1 MPFANQN
8 PVLVAVAIGLL
19 GFLVGFAKGGFATVG
34 ALHVTVLSLILPVTQ
49 AVGILLPILMV
60 GDLFALYFYWKQ
72 WDAVI
77 LKRMLLWAILGALVG
92 TYLLTILST
101 NTLRLVLG
109 LFVLVIVI
117 YKLVSDRLKKLAYES
132 RPWHGPA
139 AGALSGLSSGMF
151 NNGGPPFNAYMLFQG
166 ASPRTFAATAAIFF
180 AILNLVKI
188 PGFLYTGVLDVN
200 LLLSVWWSILFIPL
214 GVWTARWVVS
224 HLDAKLFEWVIIVLL
239 VISSAILIWQGL

>member
-8 PVLVAVAIGLL
+8 PLLVAFAIALL

-34 ALHVTVLSLILPVTQ
+34 ALHVTVLSLIMPVTQ
-49 AVGILLPILMV
+49 AVGVQLAILMV

-72 WDAVI
+72 WDTAI
-77 LKRMLLWAILGALVG
+77 LKRTLPAAIVGAWVG

-101 NTLRLVLG
+101 NVLRLVLG
-109 LFVLVIVI
+109 LFVLVIVV
-117 YKLVSDRLKKLAYES
+117 YKLVSDRLKKVAYES

-139 AGALSGLSSGMF
+139 AGALAGLSSGMF

-166 ASPRTFAATAAIFF
+166 ATPRTFAATAALFF

-200 LLLSVWWSILFIPL
+200 LLLSIWWSVLFIPL
-214 GVWTARWVVS
+214 GVWVARWVITN
-224 HLDAKLFEWVIIVLL
+224 LDAKFFEWVIIVLL